1 MLKEEKEEEEKR
13 MGAFGSWMTITIQKM
28 TSNKVIISF

>member
-1 MLKEEKEEEEKR
+1 MLKEEKEEEKI